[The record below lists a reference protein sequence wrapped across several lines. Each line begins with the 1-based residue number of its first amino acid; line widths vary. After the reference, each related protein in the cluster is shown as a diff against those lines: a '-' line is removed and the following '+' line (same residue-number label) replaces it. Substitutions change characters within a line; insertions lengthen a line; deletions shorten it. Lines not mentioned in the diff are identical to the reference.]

1 MKEDKMLR
9 RSVLGLLGGSAA
21 AALLPK
27 SAQATLVIGLTLEQ
41 LVDRSAHIVVVSAL
55 EASSFYST
63 IGGRRCIVTET
74 RVQVQDV
81 LGRRAPA
88 DQVLSVRT
96 LGGKVGGMGELV
108 LGQAS
113 FSSAAPDV
121 AFLKRGADGAHW
133 FVGMAQGHYP
143 LHREGAELSL
153 RPSSNLPEIREFS
166 TSAVRALSGQR
177 LGLARGLIR
186 EAGAR

>member
-1 MKEDKMLR
+1 MHR

-21 AALLPK
+21 TALLPK
-27 SAQATLVIGLTLEQ
+27 SAQATLVIGLTLKQ

-55 EASSFYST
+55 DSRSFYT
-63 IGGRRCIVTET
+63 DIGGRRFIVTET
-74 RVQVQDV
+74 RVQVRDV
-81 LGRRAPA
+81 LGRRSPSGP
-88 DQVLSVRT
+88 VLSVRT

-113 FSSAAPDV
+113 FSVSTPDV
-121 AFLKRGADGAHW
+121 AFLKLGADGAHW

-143 LHREGAELSL
+143 LEGENSDQSL
-153 RPSSNLPEIREFS
+153 RHSPNLPEIRELS

-177 LGLARGLIR
+177 LSAARGLIR
-186 EAGAR
+186 EVSAR